1 MEDVM
6 ENQSLYTDEEQH
18 TASRAGHARK
28 LLKREQRLLERL
40 QKAQEAEARALD
52 RFRRTQARVQRR
64 KARLER
70 IKNHLS
76 LVRKQIADLQIAGLQ
91 VEPIEPA
98 PVITSTPEPAAMWD
112 SEVIAPAQTEPE
124 PVPTS
129 DSETA
134 ISSTSEP
141 EVVSTSDSTSDITAA
156 TPETEPASLSD
167 AVTAAPDRIE
177 QEVDVTRGPVAEDE
191 QEVVMQDSGGQPSD
205 STPESEPATPPVSE
219 QESQPTTVPSPQDVV
234 AAKEAWLAAEAAV
247 QDARNTAHGIAASI
261 SFLSQTGGLSSELM
275 DELLRKQ
282 SEANKALG
290 NAQNAARAAYE
301 KFVQAQEAAQD
312 GSNPPARAS
321 TESVGSST
329 QQNQENGA
337 SSVEDNV
344 ADQTAQMHA
353 VRLYKAW

>member
-1 MEDVM
+1 MKQVRRCRKDVLLHFRKQDVM
-6 ENQSLYTDEEQH
+6 ENQSLYTDEEQQ

-40 QKAQEAEARALD
+40 QEAQEAEARALD

-70 IKNHLS
+70 IKSHLS
-76 LVRKQIADLQIAGLQ
+76 LVRKQIADLQIAGQ
-91 VEPIEPA
+91 Q
-98 PVITSTPEPAAMWD
+98 PEP
-112 SEVIAPAQTEPE
+112 IAPAQPEPE
-124 PVPTS
+124 PVTTS
-129 DSETA
+129 DTA
-134 ISSTSEP
+134 TVISSTSEP
-141 EVVSTSDSTSDITAA
+141 EVVSTSDSTSDNAA
-156 TPETEPASLSD
+156 TTPETEPASLSD
-167 AVTAAPDRIE
+167 AVTAATDRIE
-177 QEVDVTRGPVAEDE
+177 QEVDVTPGPVAEDE
-191 QEVVMQDSGGQPSD
+191 QEVVMQDSGEQPSD

-219 QESQPTTVPSPQDVV
+219 QESQATTVPSPQGVV

-290 NAQNAARAAYE
+290 NAQNAARAAYD
-301 KFVQAQEAAQD
+301 KFVQVQEEAQD
-312 GSNPPARAS
+312 GSNPTARLS
-321 TESVGSST
+321 TETAGSST

-344 ADQTAQMHA
+344 TDQTAQMHA

>member
-1 MEDVM
+1 M
-6 ENQSLYTDEEQH
+6 ENQSLYTDEEQQ

-40 QKAQEAEARALD
+40 QEAQEAEARALD
-52 RFRRTQARVQRR
+52 RFRRTQARLQRR

-70 IKNHLS
+70 IKTHLS
-76 LVRKQIADLQIAGLQ
+76 LVRKQIADLQIAGQ
-91 VEPIEPA
+91 QPEPIEPA
-98 PVITSTPEPAAMWD
+98 PVITSTPEPAPLSD

-124 PVPTS
+124 PVPAS
-129 DSETA
+129 DAATV

-141 EVVSTSDSTSDITAA
+141 EVVSTSESTSDIAAA
-156 TPETEPASLSD
+156 TPETEP
-167 AVTAAPDRIE
+167 VKIE
-177 QEVDVTRGPVAEDE
+177 QEVDATPGATAADE
-191 QEVVMQDSGGQPSD
+191 QDVVMQDSGGQPSD

-219 QESQPTTVPSPQDVV
+219 QKSQPATVPSPQAVV
-234 AAKEAWLAAEAAV
+234 AAKEAWLAAESAV

-301 KFVQAQEAAQD
+301 KFVQAQEEAQD
-312 GSNPPARAS
+312 GSNSPAGGS
-321 TESVGSST
+321 TETVGSST

-337 SSVEDNV
+337 SPVEDNV
-344 ADQTAQMHA
+344 TDQTAQMHA

>member
-6 ENQSLYTDEEQH
+6 ENQSLYIDEEQQ

-40 QKAQEAEARALD
+40 QEAQEAEARALD
-52 RFRRTQARVQRR
+52 RFRRTQARLQRR

-70 IKNHLS
+70 IKTHLS
-76 LVRKQIADLQIAGLQ
+76 LVRRQIADLQIASQ
-91 VEPIEPA
+91 QPEPIEPA
-98 PVITSTPEPAAMWD
+98 PVMTSTPEPAPLSD

-129 DSETA
+129 DA
-134 ISSTSEP
+134 EP
-141 EVVSTSDSTSDITAA
+141 V
-156 TPETEPASLSD
+156 TP
-167 AVTAAPDRIE
+167 VRIE
-177 QEVDVTRGPVAEDE
+177 QEVDATPGAVAADE
-191 QEVVMQDSGGQPSD
+191 QEVVIQASDGQPSD
-205 STPESEPATPPVSE
+205 STAQSEPATPLVSE
-219 QESQPTTVPSPQDVV
+219 QESQPATVPSPQEVV
-234 AAKEAWLAAEAAV
+234 AAKEAWLAAESAV

-290 NAQNAARAAYE
+290 NAQNAARTAYE
-301 KFVQAQEAAQD
+301 KFVQAQEEAQH
-312 GSNPPARAS
+312 GSIPHAGGS
-321 TESVGSST
+321 TETAGSSM

-337 SSVEDNV
+337 SPVEDNV
-344 ADQTAQMHA
+344 TDQTAQMHA